1 MLLNELEF
9 CRKVLSASD
18 ALPYHAYSRSSGV
31 NKEKRTVACRR
42 VVVDAS
48 YNLSIDPGPY
58 MDQNV
63 LTDAYSLMYRKCPSD
78 TSKGRFYFF
87 GDICI
92 TVDSKTKALKGLD
105 FESFSANM
113 RTAFPDGA
121 TVPDYLLKF
130 KTAVSNGA
138 FISNLWN
145 FLNAEVANLLSD
157 KKILKGEGLDKLYSI
172 FVHFDL
178 TQPLGVTVT
187 HWHQMPDCVSTL
199 DGYALQLIKDDTFV
213 YEESVDKYALKK
225 SLLHMLTSGDDKSD
239 NQFVGFNLKDR
250 YKSFA
255 LSEKDFR
262 LLFYYLGIIRALGVA
277 SKDSQP
283 FAIRVI
289 PSGSFSGKDAVNFL
303 EHLRDLQKKKSGGQE
318 AGDVLESAE
327 GEIQDTSDDTLDD
340 PKSFLDPVDVV
351 SDVVASSAA
360 SMVAF
365 DVLITKEDGK
375 VPQNVSEINN
385 VHRSQLLRNLKCISE
400 AGATV
405 QTTLKAPYKPSLFK
419 SFYNIHRTV
428 KKGEK
433 YQGKLMK
440 FMTRVLMGTYYGDPD
455 LSRIFVDRVLGAIR
469 KGNGDKECR
478 GLNISYRYLK
488 SLENERGSMT
498 DEKIAKQTSDCEQ
511 LGRLCAKV
519 AWPLSYVIKPFEKSL
534 VGYLKQRAGS
544 LTQVGAL
551 VSEHMGRLSLH
562 KGETAGNIKIDTDN
576 SSQYSH
582 EAVKVLKT
590 LDTEGVKLNQ
600 DAFVIGFVDQ
610 FYLERY
616 LHRPQQK

>member
-1 MLLNELEF
+1 MLLNELDF

-42 VVVDAS
+42 VIVDAS
-48 YNLSIDPGPY
+48 YNLSIDPEPY
-58 MDQNV
+58 VDQNT

-92 TVDSKTKALKGLD
+92 TADSKTKALKGVD
-105 FESFSANM
+105 YESFSKNM
-113 RTAFPDGA
+113 RTAFPDGV
-121 TVPDYLLKF
+121 TVPGYLLDF
-130 KTAVSNGA
+130 KKAVSAEA
-138 FISNLWN
+138 FVSKLWD
-145 FLNAEVANLLSD
+145 FLNTEVNKLFSD
-157 KKILKGEGLDKLYSI
+157 KKLLKGEGLDKLYSI
-172 FVHFDL
+172 FVHFDF
-178 TQPLGVTVT
+178 TQSLGVT
-187 HWHQMPDCVSTL
+187 HWHQMPDCVPTL
-199 DGYALQLIKDDTFV
+199 DSYALHLLKDDTFE
-213 YEESVDKYALKK
+213 YEESINKYALKK

-255 LSEKDFR
+255 LAEGDFR
-262 LLFYYLGIIRALGVA
+262 LLFYYLGIIRALGVS
-277 SKDSQP
+277 SKNSQP

-289 PSGSFSGKDAVNFL
+289 PSGSFSGKDAVIFL
-303 EHLRDLQKKKSGGQE
+303 EHLRGLQKKKAGEQE
-318 AGDVLESAE
+318 KDAEDVLESAE

-340 PKSFLDPVDVV
+340 PGSFLDPIDVIA
-351 SDVVASSAA
+351 DAIISSADK
-360 SMVAF
+360 MVAF

-385 VHRSQLLRNLKCISE
+385 VHRSQLLRNLKRISE
-400 AGATV
+400 SGAEV
-405 QTTLKAPYKPSLFK
+405 QSVTKSPFRPSLFR

-433 YQGKLMK
+433 YQGKFVK
-440 FMTRVLMGTYYGDPD
+440 FMTRVLTGTYYGDPD
-455 LSRIFVDRVLGAIR
+455 LSRIFVDRVLETVR

-478 GLNISYRYLK
+478 GLNISYRYLR
-488 SLENERGSMT
+488 SLDKERGGMV
-498 DEKIAKQTSDCEQ
+498 DEKIAKQVSDCEQ
-511 LGRLCAKV
+511 LGRLCARV

-534 VGYLKQRAGS
+534 VGYLRQRVGS
-544 LTQVGAL
+544 LTQVGAM

-562 KGETAGNIKIDTDN
+562 KGEKAGSILISPDN
-576 SSQYSH
+576 FSQHSH
-582 EAVKVLKT
+582 EAVKVLKS
-590 LDTEGVKLNQ
+590 LEAEGVKLNQ

-616 LHRPQQK
+616 HHRNSD